1 MTLTRFWHRRICE
14 AVMLVSLIIL
24 ALYFWAYFADVK
36 SISAALL
43 VKDSAAIAA
52 AASFFSSFVSYL
64 WAPKKYTFWGAYIA
78 FVLLSIT
85 TAILII
91 NTGDTSSPFLALWMA
106 VSVFAGV
113 FGVYGFAPLFVTVT
127 GYLVM
132 QFLGT
137 SNEESIV
144 AVILAG
150 ELPLALSYLLWHNKG
165 AEQKSSDRAYHE
177 LATELSEVA
186 GKSEVVI
193 NAIGDGVIAL
203 DGKGII
209 QLINPAAQQIIGWG
223 KQDALSLDYKSV
235 LKLADN
241 KDADVVPAN
250 DPVVQAL
257 ATNQEVTTN
266 NLKLVTNSGKK
277 RLVSVVVSPIGQLGA
292 GVIIVFRDITKEK
305 AEEREQAEF
314 ISTASHEMRTPVASI
329 EGYLGLALNPAT
341 AQIDDKARDFI
352 NKAHESAQHLG
363 HLFQDLLD
371 VTKADDGRISN
382 NPKVVDVVEFTHTIA
397 QGLRPKAEEKGLRM
411 LFKPQPDDEDE
422 DDKKGERR
430 ISPVYYGNVDNDHL
444 REIIA
449 NLIENAIKYT
459 PKGDVVID
467 VTGDTDHIVISIA
480 DSGIGIPKEDQAHL
494 FQKFYR
500 VDNSDTREIGG
511 TGLGLYL
518 CRRLAEGM
526 SGRVWVESEYK
537 QGSTFYLEI
546 PRIDHEEAMRL
557 IETAETK
564 NEEEISNVVLQQP
577 TLPQS
582 PTVQDST
589 TVISAQTQPTTPP
602 DTVDTAYTNKPV
614 ESVAQQL
621 QSIRSMPITT
631 PQPSQPAATPSQ
643 PTTQTYQPPQ
653 APQYTA
659 APAVAPP
666 QPQQASYIP
675 TRPIVEKPNT
685 PLSSIEQHPDQYT
698 RQRPS
703 VMTVPSRRQD

>member
-1 MTLTRFWHRRICE
+1 
-14 AVMLVSLIIL
+14 VSLIVL

-52 AASFFSSFVSYL
+52 GASLVVSFASYL
-64 WAPKKYTFWGAYIA
+64 WAPKKYTFWGAYAA
-78 FVLLSIT
+78 FLLLCLT
-85 TAILII
+85 TAILLMS
-91 NTGDTSSPFLALWMA
+91 TGGTASPFLALWMA

-113 FGVYGFAPLFVTVT
+113 FGMYGLLPLFIALVS
-127 GYLVM
+127 YLAV
-132 QFLGT
+132 QFLGGAPG
-137 SNEESIV
+137 EEVLVAIV
-144 AVILAG
+144 LAG
-150 ELPLALSYLLWHNKG
+150 ILPLVLSYLLWHNKS
-165 AEQKSSDRAYHE
+165 AEQKSSDQAYHE

-235 LKLADN
+235 LKLVDG

-250 DPVVQAL
+250 DPVAQVL
-257 ATNQEVTTN
+257 ATNQEVTTT
-266 NLKLVTNSGKK
+266 NLKLLTNAGKK

-341 AQIDDKARDFI
+341 AQIDEKARDFI

-371 VTKADDGRISN
+371 VTKADDGRMSN
-382 NPKVVDVVEFTHTIA
+382 NPKVVDVVEFTHTIT
-397 QGLRPKAEEKGLRM
+397 QGLRPKAEEKGLRV
-411 LFKPQPDDEDE
+411 LFKPQPDDDK
-422 DDKKGERR
+422 DDTKGERR
-430 ISPVYYGNVDNDHL
+430 ISPVYYANVDNDHL

-459 PKGDVVID
+459 PKGEVVID
-467 VTGDTDHIVISIA
+467 VTGDSDHVVISIA

-526 SGRVWVESEYK
+526 SGRIWVESEYK

-557 IETAETK
+557 IESAETK
-564 NEEEISNVVLQQP
+564 QTQEISDV
-577 TLPQS
+577 
-582 PTVQDST
+582 TVQPPPE
-589 TVISAQTQPTTPP
+589 QT
-602 DTVDTAYTNKPV
+602 
-614 ESVAQQL
+614 
-621 QSIRSMPITT
+621 IT
-631 PQPSQPAATPSQ
+631 QQPAATTPAVLADTVYTNAPAQTVAKQLQTISPSQ
-643 PTTQTYQPPQ
+643 AQPETSQQQATTAPPAPAVQTYQPPQ
-653 APQYTA
+653 APQYS
-659 APAVAPP
+659 APTVPAPTS
-666 QPQQASYIP
+666 QPQQAAYIP
-675 TRPIVEKPNT
+675 TRPIVDKPNI
-685 PLSSIEQHPDQYT
+685 PLASIEQHPDQYL
-698 RQRPS
+698 RPRTG
-703 VMTVPSRRQD
+703 MPVPPRRQE

>member
-1 MTLTRFWHRRICE
+1 M
-14 AVMLVSLIIL
+14 SLIVL

-36 SISAALL
+36 SISSALL
-43 VKDSAAIAA
+43 VKDSAAVAA
-52 AASFFSSFVSYL
+52 GASLVVSFVSYL
-64 WAPKKYTFWGAYIA
+64 WAPKKYTFWGAYAA
-78 FVLLSIT
+78 FILLCIT
-85 TAILII
+85 TAILLVS
-91 NTGDTSSPFLALWMA
+91 TGGTASPFLALWMA

-113 FGVYGFAPLFVTVT
+113 FGMYGLLPLFIAII
-127 GYLVM
+127 GYLAG
-132 QFLGT
+132 QFLGGAPG
-137 SNEESIV
+137 EEVIV
-144 AVILAG
+144 AIILAG
-150 ELPLALSYLLWHNKG
+150 ILPLILSYLLWHNKS
-165 AEQKSSDRAYHE
+165 ADQKSSDQAYHE

-235 LKLADN
+235 FKLVDS

-250 DPVVQAL
+250 DPVTQVL
-257 ATNQEVTTN
+257 ATNKEVTTT
-266 NLKLVTNSGKK
+266 NLKLLTNSGKK

-341 AQIDDKARDFI
+341 AQIDEKARDFI

-371 VTKADDGRISN
+371 VTKADDGRMSN
-382 NPKVVDVVEFTHTIA
+382 NPKVVDVVEFTHTII
-397 QGLRPKAEEKGLRM
+397 QGLRPKAEEKGLRV
-411 LFKPQPDDEDE
+411 LFKPQPDDDDDE
-422 DDKKGERR
+422 KKGERR
-430 ISPVYYGNVDNDHL
+430 ISPVYYANVDNDHL

-449 NLIENAIKYT
+449 NLVENAIKYT
-459 PKGDVVID
+459 LKGEVVID
-467 VTGDTDHIVISIA
+467 VNGDNDHIVISIA

-557 IETAETK
+557 IEAAETHQTTQ
-564 NEEEISNVVLQQP
+564 EISNVTIQPSPEKTVLEQQAVTSTP
-577 TLPQS
+577 LS
-582 PTVQDST
+582 PPSDATYT
-589 TVISAQTQPTTPP
+589 NIPAQT
-602 DTVDTAYTNKPV
+602 
-614 ESVAQQL
+614 VAQQL
-621 QSIRSMPITT
+621 QTMDIPHQTTMPA
-631 PQPSQPAATPSQ
+631 PQSAPIS
-643 PTTQTYQPPQ
+643 PTLNTQTYQPPQ
-653 APQYTA
+653 APQYSPTLG
-659 APAVAPP
+659 APVAVS

-675 TRPIVEKPNT
+675 TRPMADRPNT
-685 PLSSIEQHPDQYT
+685 PLVAIEQHPDQYL
-698 RQRPS
+698 RPRTG
-703 VMTVPSRRQD
+703 VAVPPRRQE